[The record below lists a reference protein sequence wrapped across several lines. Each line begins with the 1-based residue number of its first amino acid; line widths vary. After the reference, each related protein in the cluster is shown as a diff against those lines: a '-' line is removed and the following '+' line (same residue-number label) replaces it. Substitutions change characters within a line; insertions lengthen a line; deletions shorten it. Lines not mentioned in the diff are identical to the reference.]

1 MNDYPLI
8 KFVTAFIFGLILSSF
23 LEVSLEILIVLLLIF
38 LISAIILFIFNNSTD
53 NLFSTTSIFIAVIL
67 VGLIYISADKIS
79 EPTYQFEDKFI
90 KNVLVDGRVE
100 QIELPG
106 KKLILNVNV
115 DKTIKG
121 NSIVEQNYSIIC
133 NLSYDEE
140 VIHKILGK
148 LSPGNRIVVLGNI
161 SIPPNQKNPGEFDYR
176 EYLKSK
182 NISALFN
189 SYSPMDFVIVDYK
202 VNFISALIFDVR
214 YAVALKLKEL
224 YSERTAGLLKG
235 LLLADR
241 SEIGYDVKEGFV
253 KSGVIHVLAV
263 SGLHVGFIVL
273 ILVFILGRFNIYLRI
288 TFTIIGLLTFMII
301 TGLPPSVTRATIMA
315 VLLLV
320 SYLRSNK
327 QNNFNT
333 LALAAFIILIF
344 DPTQIFNPGFQ
355 LSFSAVVSIF
365 VFYPKIS
372 KAINDRN
379 ITNKLLRYI
388 LLFVGLS
395 LAAQIGTIPFTIYY
409 FEKLSLISLAANLF
423 VIPMIGIILGLGIVT
438 IIIGSFSLELAYLFS
453 LTNEFIVDSL
463 FMIVNILSSLS
474 ISHLSFPNYSTWDGA
489 VYIILLTILT
499 IYFKKLITLTAKSVF
514 VILIAAN
521 LLVWSNVD
529 NKKLMPDE
537 KLSVLFVD
545 VGNSE
550 SAIIKF
556 PNKKTAMVNFGGG
569 SDNYNTGDAVLIPL
583 LNRLGIDK
591 INYGII
597 SHLNRNKYLGIIPFI
612 EKNLIDTLLIP
623 NVYGSDIELEL
634 FLNYLIDKNIIPQ
647 YINKNKI
654 TVGNSRIFLLDELH
668 KSEYAYFNPMNRST
682 PVKLQYGKNSILL
695 MSGVEKRGE
704 TLLLEKKNMFLKSD
718 VIQVANYGSNV
729 STTPELLHAVNPTYS
744 IISVGLGNIMEYPSD
759 EVLELISLNNIK
771 LFRTDN
777 EGAILFISDGNKF
790 EYVDWR
796 TM

>member
-1 MNDYPLI
+1 LSDYPLI

-23 LEVSLEILIVLLLIF
+23 FEISIEIQIAFLTLFLL
-38 LISAIILFIFNNSTD
+38 SAIILFFIKNNTAK
-53 NLFSTTSIFIAVIL
+53 LFSSVSIFTAVVI
-67 VGLIYISADKIS
+67 VGMIYISAEKIS
-79 EPTYQFEDKFI
+79 EPTYPFEEKFL
-90 KNVLVDGRVE
+90 KNVLIDGRVE
-100 QIELPG
+100 QIDLPN
-106 KKLILNVNV
+106 KKLVLNVNV

-121 NSIVEQNYSIIC
+121 NSIVEHRYNIVC

-140 VIHKILGK
+140 VIHKILRK
-148 LSPGNRIVVLGNI
+148 LSPGNRIVVLGNL

-176 EYLKSK
+176 EYLKGK
-182 NISALFN
+182 NISAMFN
-189 SYSPMDFVIVDYK
+189 SYSPMDFVIVDYEK
-202 VNFISALIFDVR
+202 NLLTSLIFDAR

-224 YSERTAGLLKG
+224 YSEKTAGLLKG

-241 SEIGYDVKEGFV
+241 SEIGYDIKEGFI

-273 ILVFILGRFNIYLRI
+273 ILVFLFGRFNIYLRI
-288 TFTIIGLLTFMII
+288 TLTIIGLLAFMII

-355 LSFSAVVSIF
+355 LSFSAVISIF

-379 ITNKLLRYI
+379 ITNKLIRYI

-438 IIIGSFSLELAYLFS
+438 IIFGMFSLELAYLIS
-453 LTNEFIVDSL
+453 LTNEFIVEML
-463 FMIVNILSSLS
+463 FSIVNFLSSLS
-474 ISHLSFPNYSTWDGA
+474 ISHLSLPNYTIWDGA
-489 VYIILLTILT
+489 VYFILLILLT
-499 IYFKKLITLTAKSVF
+499 IYFKKIITLTAKSVF
-514 VILIAAN
+514 LILIAAN
-521 LLVWSNVD
+521 LLVWSRVD
-529 NKKLMPDE
+529 NEQLMPDG

-556 PNKKTAMVNFGGG
+556 PNKKTAVVNFGGG
-569 SDNYNTGDAVLIPL
+569 SDNYNAGDAILIPL

-612 EKNLIDTLLIP
+612 ENNLIDTLFIP
-623 NVYGSDIELEL
+623 NVYGTDIELEL
-634 FLNYLIDKNIIPQ
+634 FLKYLNDKKVILQ

-654 TVGNSRIFLLDELH
+654 IAGNSRIFLLDELM

-682 PVKLQYGKNSILL
+682 PVKLQYGNSSILF
-695 MSGVEKRGE
+695 MAGVEKRGE
-704 TLLLEKKNMFLKSD
+704 ALLLETKNAFLKSD
-718 VIQVANYGSNV
+718 VIQIANYGSNV
-729 STTPELLHAVNPTYS
+729 GTSAELLQEVNPLYS
-744 IISVGLGNIMEYPSD
+744 IINVGLGNFMEYPSE
-759 EVLELISLNNIK
+759 EVLELISQNNIK

-777 EGAILFISDGNKF
+777 DGAILFISDGDKIDF
-790 EYVDWR
+790 VDWR
-796 TM
+796 MM

>member
-79 EPTYQFEDKFI
+79 EPTYPFEEKFI

-106 KKLILNVNV
+106 KKLILNINV

-202 VNFISALIFDVR
+202 VNFITALIFDVR

-438 IIIGSFSLELAYLFS
+438 IIIGSISLELAYLFS

-474 ISHLSFPNYSTWDGA
+474 ISHLSFPNYSIWDGA

-499 IYFKKLITLTAKSVF
+499 IYFKKLIRLTAKSVF

-634 FLNYLIDKNIIPQ
+634 FLDYLIDKNIIPQ

-654 TVGNSRIFLLDELH
+654 TVGNSRIFLLDELL

-682 PVKLQYGKNSILL
+682 PVKLQYGKSSILL

-718 VIQVANYGSNV
+718 VIQVANYGSNI

>member
-1 MNDYPLI
+1 MSSYPLI
-8 KFVTAFIFGLILSSF
+8 KFVTAFIFGLILTSF
-23 LEVSLEILIVLLLIF
+23 FEISIEIQIAF
-38 LISAIILFIFNNSTD
+38 LILFLLSAIILFFIKNSTAK
-53 NLFSTTSIFIAVIL
+53 LFSTASIFIAVVI
-67 VGLIYISADKIS
+67 VGMIYISAEKIT
-79 EPTYQFEDKFI
+79 EPTYPFEEKFL
-90 KNVLVDGRVE
+90 KNVLIDGRVE

-106 KKLILNVNV
+106 KKLVLNVNV

-121 NSIVEQNYSIIC
+121 NSIVEHQYNIVC

-140 VIHKILGK
+140 VIQKILEK
-148 LSPGNRIVVLGNI
+148 LSPGNRIVVLGNL

-176 EYLKSK
+176 EYLKGK
-182 NISALFN
+182 NISAMFN
-189 SYSPMDFVIVDYK
+189 SYSPMDFVIVDYEK
-202 VNFISALIFDVR
+202 NLITSLIFDIR
-214 YAVALKLKEL
+214 YAVAHKLKEI
-224 YSERTAGLLKG
+224 YSEKTAGLLKG

-241 SEIGYDVKEGFV
+241 SEIGYDIKEGFV

-273 ILVFILGRFNIYLRI
+273 ILVFLFGRFNIYLRI
-288 TFTIIGLLTFMII
+288 TLTIIGLLSFMII

-315 VLLLV
+315 VLLLI

-333 LALAAFIILIF
+333 LALTAFIILIF

-355 LSFSAVVSIF
+355 LSFSAVISIF
-365 VFYPKIS
+365 IFYPKIS
-372 KAINDRN
+372 KVINDRN
-379 ITNKLLRYI
+379 ITNKLLRYV

-423 VIPMIGIILGLGIVT
+423 VIPLIGIILGLGIVT
-438 IIIGSFSLELAYLFS
+438 IIFGLFSFELAYLFS

-463 FMIVNILSSLS
+463 FLIVNFLSSLS
-474 ISHLSFPNYSTWDGA
+474 ISHLSLPNYSIWDGA
-489 VYIILLTILT
+489 VYFILLTVLT
-499 IYFKKLITLTAKSVF
+499 IYFKKIITLTAKSVF

-521 LLVWSNVD
+521 LLVWSRVD
-529 NKKLMPDE
+529 NEQLMPNG

-556 PNKKTAMVNFGGG
+556 PNKKTAVVNFGGG
-569 SDNYNTGDAVLIPL
+569 SDNYNAGDAVLIPL
-583 LNRLGIDK
+583 LNRLDIDK

-612 EKNLIDTLLIP
+612 ENNLIDTLFIP
-623 NVYGSDIELEL
+623 NVYGADIELEL
-634 FLNYLIDKNIIPQ
+634 FLNFLNDKNIITQ
-647 YINKNKI
+647 NINKNKI
-654 TVGNSRIFLLDELH
+654 MVGNSRIFLLDELL

-682 PVKLQYGKNSILL
+682 PVKLQYGRNAILF
-695 MSGVEKRGE
+695 MTGVERRGE
-704 TLLLEKKNMFLKSD
+704 ALLLENKNAFLKSD
-718 VIQVANYGSNV
+718 VIQIANYGSNV
-729 STTPELLHAVNPTYS
+729 STSPELLQEVNPLYS
-744 IISVGLGNIMEYPSD
+744 IINVGLGNFMEYPSE
-759 EVLELISLNNIK
+759 EVLELISQNNIK

-777 EGAILFISDGNKF
+777 DGAILFISDGDKIEF
-790 EYVDWR
+790 VDWR
-796 TM
+796 MM

>member
-1 MNDYPLI
+1 MSDYPLI

-23 LEVSLEILIVLLLIF
+23 LEVSLEILIALFIIF
-38 LISAIILFIFNNSTD
+38 LISSIILFFFKNSTA
-53 NLFSTTSIFIAVIL
+53 NIFSTASIFIAVIL
-67 VGLIYISADKIS
+67 IGLIYISADKIS
-79 EPTYQFEDKFI
+79 EPTYLFEDKFI

-106 KKLILNVNV
+106 KKLVLNVNV

-121 NSIVEQNYSIIC
+121 NSIVEHQYNIIC

-140 VIHKILGK
+140 IIHKILGK
-148 LSPGNRIVVLGNI
+148 LSPGNRIVVLGNLL
-161 SIPPNQKNPGEFDYR
+161 IPPNQKNPGEFDYR
-176 EYLKSK
+176 EYLKGK
-182 NISALFN
+182 NISAMFN
-189 SYSPMDFVIVDYK
+189 SYSPMDFVIVDYEK
-202 VNFISALIFDVR
+202 NLLTSLIFDAR

-224 YSERTAGLLKG
+224 YSEKTAGLLKG

-241 SEIGYDVKEGFV
+241 SEIGYDIKEGFV

-273 ILVFILGRFNIYLRI
+273 ILVFLLGRFNIYLRI
-288 TFTIIGLLTFMII
+288 TFTIIGLLAFMII

-315 VLLLV
+315 VLLLI

-355 LSFSAVVSIF
+355 LSFSAVFSIF

-372 KAINDRN
+372 KVINDRN
-379 ITNKLLRYI
+379 ITNKLLRYV

-423 VIPMIGIILGLGIVT
+423 VIPMIGIILGWGIVT
-438 IIIGSFSLELAYLFS
+438 IIIGSFSLELAYLIS
-453 LTNEFIVDSL
+453 LTNEFIVEML
-463 FMIVNILSSLS
+463 FSIVNFLSLLS
-474 ISHLSFPNYSTWDGA
+474 ISHLSLPNYSIWDGA
-489 VYIILLTILT
+489 VYLILLTVFT
-499 IYFKKLITLTAKSVF
+499 IYFRKLITLTAKSIF

-529 NKKLMPDE
+529 NKKLMPDG

-556 PNKKTAMVNFGGG
+556 PNKKTAVVNFGGG
-569 SDNYNTGDAVLIPL
+569 SDNYNAGDAVLIPL

-612 EKNLIDTLLIP
+612 ENNLIDTLFIP

-634 FLNYLIDKNIIPQ
+634 FLNYLNDKKIILQ
-647 YINKNKI
+647 YINKIKI
-654 TVGNSRIFLLDELH
+654 IAGNSKIYLLDELL

-695 MSGVEKRGE
+695 MAGIEKRGE
-704 TLLLEKKNMFLKSD
+704 ALLLENKNAFLKSD
-718 VIQVANYGSNV
+718 VIQIANYGSNI
-729 STTPELLHAVNPTYS
+729 STSNELLQEVNPLYS
-744 IISVGLGNIMEYPSD
+744 IINVGLGNFMEYPSE
-759 EVLELISLNNIK
+759 EVLGLISQNNIK

-777 EGAILFISDGNKF
+777 DGAILFISDGDKIEF
-790 EYVDWR
+790 VDWR
-796 TM
+796 MM

>member
-1 MNDYPLI
+1 MSGYPLI

-23 LEVSLEILIVLLLIF
+23 FEVSIEIQITLLILF
-38 LISAIILFIFNNSTD
+38 LLSAIILFFIKNSTAK
-53 NLFSTTSIFIAVIL
+53 LFSTASIFTAVVL
-67 VGLIYISADKIS
+67 VGMIYISAEKIS
-79 EPTYQFEDKFI
+79 EPTYPFEEKFL
-90 KNVLVDGRVE
+90 KNVLIDGRVE
-100 QIELPG
+100 QIDLPN
-106 KKLILNVNV
+106 KKLVLNVNV

-121 NSIVEQNYSIIC
+121 NSIVEHRYNIVC

-140 VIHKILGK
+140 VIQKILGK
-148 LSPGNRIVVLGNI
+148 LSPGNRIVVLGNL

-189 SYSPMDFVIVDYK
+189 SYSPMDFVIVDYEE
-202 VNFISALIFDVR
+202 NLITSLIFDIR
-214 YAVALKLKEL
+214 YAVALKLKEM
-224 YSERTAGLLKG
+224 YSEKTAGLLKG

-241 SEIGYDVKEGFV
+241 SEIGYDIKEGFV

-273 ILVFILGRFNIYLRI
+273 ILVFLFGRFNIYLRI
-288 TFTIIGLLTFMII
+288 TLTIIGLLAFMII

-355 LSFSAVVSIF
+355 LSFSAVISIF

-372 KAINDRN
+372 KVINDRN
-379 ITNKLLRYI
+379 ITNKLLRYV

-423 VIPMIGIILGLGIVT
+423 VIPLIGIILGLGIVT
-438 IIIGSFSLELAYLFS
+438 IIFGLFSFELAYLIS

-463 FMIVNILSSLS
+463 FLIVNFLSSLS
-474 ISHLSFPNYSTWDGA
+474 ISHLSLPNYSIWDGA
-489 VYIILLTILT
+489 VYFILLILLT
-499 IYFKKLITLTAKSVF
+499 IYFKKLITLTVKLVF
-514 VILIAAN
+514 LILIAAN
-521 LLVWSNVD
+521 LLVWSRVD
-529 NKKLMPDE
+529 NEQLMPDG

-556 PNKKTAMVNFGGG
+556 PNKKTAVVNFGGG
-569 SDNYNTGDAVLIPL
+569 SDNYNAGDAVLIPL
-583 LNRLGIDK
+583 LNRLDIDK
-591 INYGII
+591 IDYGII

-612 EKNLIDTLLIP
+612 ENNLIDTLFIP
-623 NVYGSDIELEL
+623 NVYGADIELEL
-634 FLNYLIDKNIIPQ
+634 FLNFLNEKNIITQ
-647 YINKNKI
+647 NINKNKI
-654 TVGNSRIFLLDELH
+654 IVGNSRIFLLDELL

-682 PVKLQYGKNSILL
+682 PVKLQYGRNSILF
-695 MSGVEKRGE
+695 MGGVERRGE
-704 TLLLEKKNMFLKSD
+704 ALLLENNNSFLKSE
-718 VIQVANYGSNV
+718 VIQIANYGSNV
-729 STTPELLHAVNPTYS
+729 STSPELLQEVNPLYS
-744 IISVGLGNIMEYPSD
+744 IINVGLGNFMEYPSE
-759 EVLELISLNNIK
+759 EVLELISQNNIK

-777 EGAILFISDGNKF
+777 EGAILFISDGDKIEFVN
-790 EYVDWR
+790 WR
-796 TM
+796 MM